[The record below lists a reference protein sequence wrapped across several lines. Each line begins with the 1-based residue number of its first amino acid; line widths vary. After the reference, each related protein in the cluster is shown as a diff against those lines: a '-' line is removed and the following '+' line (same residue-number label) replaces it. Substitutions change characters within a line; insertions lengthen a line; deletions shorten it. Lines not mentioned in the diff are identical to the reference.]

1 MKRAILSASL
11 VLAALLPACGG
22 GGSSSPTTT
31 TPTTTQPPCAQSVVL
46 QGGSTG
52 LGSFIV
58 DYLPFATTTTGRF
71 DVAVDWTFPSTPI
84 AVYVVRGS
92 CSIDEL
98 NARTCDFVVRSEAST
113 TPKPRRLSASNV
125 AAGSFD
131 LIVGNAGDQ
140 DEAVSA
146 QVVLSS
152 AGCPTV
158 AAGPGA
164 LRTSEIESAHW
175 SARRR

>member
-1 MKRAILSASL
+1 MKRAVLSSSL

-31 TPTTTQPPCAQSVVL
+31 TPTTTQPPCTQSVVL
-46 QGGSTG
+46 QSGSTG

-71 DVAVDWTFPSTPI
+71 DVTVDWTFPSSPI
-84 AVYVVRGS
+84 AVWVARGT
-92 CSIDEL
+92 CSIDQL
-98 NARTCDFVVRSEAST
+98 NARTCDFVVRSEATT
-113 TPKPRRLSASNV
+113 TPKPRRLTASNV

-131 LIVGNAGDQ
+131 LIVGNAGNQ

-152 AGCPTV
+152 ANCPIF

-164 LRTSEIESAHW
+164 SRTSEIEGAHW
-175 SARRR
+175 MARRR